1 MQIVVLAFPL
11 ISLLIFLTLVQ
22 YFTLHPVKPINFL
35 GFRIQGAIPAKRN
48 AISKAI
54 AEKAASEFAGISGL
68 ESHLVNPKNFDRL
81 KPVIENHMD
90 DFLRNRLKDQM
101 PMISMFIGDKTIQS
115 LKTIFIAEIEKLFPM
130 VIGQFAG
137 NLQKELPVGPM
148 IQQKLDSISDEELNR
163 QLAATLTRTFS
174 PLYKLAILLGLLMG
188 LILWLLQTQF
198 A

>member
-1 MQIVVLAFPL
+1 
-11 ISLLIFLTLVQ
+11 
-22 YFTLHPVKPINFL
+22 
-35 GFRIQGAIPAKRN
+35 
-48 AISKAI
+48 
-54 AEKAASEFAGISGL
+54 
-68 ESHLVNPKNFDRL
+68 
-81 KPVIENHMD
+81 
-90 DFLRNRLKDQM
+90 
-101 PMISMFIGDKTIQS
+101 MISMFIGDKTIQS

-163 QLAATLTRTFS
+163 QLAATLTNTFS
-174 PLYKLAILLGLLMG
+174 PLYKLAILLCLLMG